1 MQLSTIRENNGIECV
16 SKLLIGILHTHFNT
30 HNLPP
35 FINLHS
41 HSRPQSDEEFV
52 IRNAYHFMDKEE
64 LNTLPYSVSAGI
76 HPWQLKEDFSL
87 QINQLAK
94 LASCKNV
101 IAIGECGLDRIKGP
115 AIEIQ
120 INALRAQIE
129 IANRFNKPM
138 ILHLVKTYSDILAFA
153 YLMKT
158 SWIIHGFK
166 GNGIEAENL
175 IKKGARLSFGPRLLT
190 DEAMQVLFTSIPL
203 DYIYLETDTK
213 RVLIDEMYRKAA
225 LLRNLEIDDL
235 RTGIWLNFVRDF
247 NSHETQ

>member
-1 MQLSTIRENNGIECV
+1 
-16 SKLLIGILHTHFNT
+16 
-30 HNLPP
+30 LPP

-41 HSRPQSDEEFV
+41 HRKPQSNEEFV
-52 IRNAYHFMDKEE
+52 IQNAYHFMDEE
-64 LNTLPYSVSAGI
+64 KADDLLYSVSAGI

-87 QINQLAK
+87 QINQLTK

-120 INALRAQIE
+120 LDAFRAQIAL
-129 IANRFNKPM
+129 ANRVNKPM

-153 YLMKT
+153 HLMKT
-158 SWIIHGFK
+158 PWIVHGFK

-175 IKKGARLSFGPRLLT
+175 LKKGARLSFGPRLLT
-190 DEAMQVLFTSIPL
+190 DEIMQVIFTSIPL
-203 DYIYLETDTK
+203 DCIYLETDTK
-213 RVLIDEMYRKAA
+213 PVLIDEMYQKAA

-235 RTGIWLNFVRDF
+235 RTSIWLNFVRDF
-247 NSHETQ
+247 NSHETR

>member
-1 MQLSTIRENNGIECV
+1 M
-16 SKLLIGILHTHFNT
+16 
-30 HNLPP
+30 
-35 FINLHS
+35 
-41 HSRPQSDEEFV
+41 DEKK
-52 IRNAYHFMDKEE
+52 ADA
-64 LNTLPYSVSAGI
+64 LPYSVSAGI

-87 QINQLAK
+87 QNNQLIK

-120 INALRAQIE
+120 VEAFRVQID
-129 IANRFNKPM
+129 IANRVKKPI

-153 YLMKT
+153 HLMKT
-158 SWIIHGFK
+158 PWIVHGFK
-166 GNGIEAENL
+166 GNSIEAENL

-190 DEAMQVLFTSIPL
+190 DETMQVLFTSIPL

-213 RVLIDEMYRKAA
+213 PVLINEMYRKAA

-247 NSHETQ
+247 NSHETR